1 MRVQKLLWIS
11 IPYIQDDQTW
21 CVATAR
27 PRDIW
32 RNIFGIYTLF
42 TWSMLIAAIFFIAAV
57 IYAFMQLEQ
66 RPDNFAWTLMIG
78 MATAIGQTASYEP
91 WRASIRVLMCFLFM
105 YGLVMS
111 TSFNSFLISILT
123 QPRYKTQI
131 DSVRSAIDAGVQFT
145 GGEVAL
151 AHYMGADEVI
161 CYSIFNEKSNRNSNE
176 NYPAHR
182 YRRVSGA
189 IFAFAM
195 CPTNA

>member
-1 MRVQKLLWIS
+1 MRVQKLLWIT

-42 TWSMLIAAIFFIAAV
+42 TWSMLIAAVFYIAAI
-57 IYAFMQLEQ
+57 IYAFMQLE
-66 RPDNFAWTLMIG
+66 RRLDNYAWTLLIG
-78 MATAIGQTASYEP
+78 MAAALGQTASYEP
-91 WRASIRVLMCFLFM
+91 WRASIRVFMCFVFM
-105 YGLVMS
+105 YGLVMT

-151 AHYMGADEVI
+151 SHYLGVDEVI
-161 CYSIFNEKSNRNSNE
+161 CKSMRNVKQE
-176 NYPAHR
+176 IR
-182 YRRVSGA
+182 
-189 IFAFAM
+189 
-195 CPTNA
+195 T